1 MRAIMR
7 IAVFTILI
15 NCWFVVCSL
24 GQSSPPAGT
33 SPSVG
38 PESGVLC
45 SGKYTNASLG
55 FSFRLPKDADLK
67 VFSSSAKGPALS
79 HFLVSLSSANGKN
92 RLVIT
97 AKDLGIGGKH
107 EVQNEA
113 AGPHEL
119 STKQIQIGGN
129 TFWRSESKTKSRD
142 SELQSLTFATERKG
156 YVLTFYIVSF
166 EPKLTAQLEQ
176 SVQTLIFFDAVPPQ
190 EELDASCKA
199 YNPSL
204 QEPSSR
210 IYRLSDGVVSNHA
223 YYNTELGFHYQIP
236 DGWTTYDHPKPE
248 GVWFAESEYAARTQ
262 CVRNLLLATQYT
274 ASSIPLNRFNSYA
287 LLFAAD
293 PGCAPGV
300 NFPGSVDD
308 LEAIR
313 RIARAIN
320 FGNFKTHVMNP
331 TGPANV
337 RTFKTAGRVMLD
349 ISQPFLVTPQNGAT
363 RDLRTSVLLM
373 QAGDYWV
380 IWVFV
385 SDNDTTLQELRAT
398 KIVFNDTTVGSAN
411 P

>member
-1 MRAIMR
+1 MR

-24 GQSSPPAGT
+24 GQSSPPAVI
-33 SPSVG
+33 SPSVA

-45 SGKYTNASLG
+45 SGKYTNAFLG
-55 FSFRLPKDADLK
+55 FSLRLPKDADLK
-67 VFSSSAKGPALS
+67 VFSGSAKGPALS
-79 HFLVSLSSANGKN
+79 HFLVSFASGDGKN
-92 RLVIT
+92 RFVIRAT
-97 AKDLGIGGKH
+97 NLGIGGNDEARH
-107 EVQNEA
+107 EA
-113 AGPHEL
+113 AGPREL

-129 TFWRSESKTKSRD
+129 TFWRSESKRKSRD
-142 SELQSLTFATERKG
+142 GEEQSLTFATERKG
-156 YVLTFYIVSF
+156 YVLAFDIVSF
-166 EPKLTAQLEQ
+166 EAKFMAEIEQ
-176 SVQTLIFFDAVPPQ
+176 SVQTLIFFDAIPPQ

-204 QEPSSR
+204 LEASGL

-223 YYNTELGFHYQIP
+223 YYNSQLGFHYQIP
-236 DGWTTYDHPKPE
+236 DGWTTYDQPKPE
-248 GVWFAESEYAARTQ
+248 GVWFAESEYAAHTQ
-262 CVRNLLLATQYT
+262 CGRALLLATQY
-274 ASSIPLNRFNSYA
+274 APSSIPLNRFNSSA

-300 NFPGSVDD
+300 NFPGSVED

-320 FGNFKTHVMNP
+320 FGNFKTHSMNA

-337 RTFKTAGRVMLD
+337 RTFKTAGRVMLE
-349 ISQPFLVTPQNGAT
+349 ISQPFLVTPRNSAT

-373 QAGDYWV
+373 QAGNYWV

-398 KIVFNDTTVGSAN
+398 KIFFNDTTVGPAN